1 MTYNTA
7 MKKMH
12 MTCRF
17 GTLAILVSLFIS
29 VSFAVEA
36 PRPKPSG
43 PWYEDD
49 GVFIRI
55 VQRSPEQLTAFYLG
69 REFNQASIKQ
79 ILGACFITPIIH
91 NKTFDVLWL
100 ELDNWRFSRGDEQIP
115 RIKRDYWPEKWE
127 QSGLPQAHR
136 STFGWT
142 LMPEVRDLRLDEG
155 VGGSVVIPW
164 QSRPFTITMNFHT
177 GADKMGPLKTIVL
190 KDIECVTNT
199 P

>member
-1 MTYNTA
+1 
-7 MKKMH
+7 MH

-17 GTLAILVSLFIS
+17 GTLAILASLFIP
-29 VSFAVEA
+29 VSFALEA
-36 PRPKPSG
+36 PRHKPSG

-69 REFNQASIKQ
+69 REFNQASIKH
-79 ILGACFITPIIH
+79 ILGNCFITPIIH

-100 ELDNWRFSRGDEQIP
+100 ELENWRFSRGDEQIP
-115 RIKRDYWPEKWE
+115 RINRDYWLEKWE

-142 LMPEVRDLRLDEG
+142 LMPEVRDLRLDESA
-155 VGGSVVIPW
+155 GGSVVIPW
-164 QSRPFTITMNFHT
+164 QSRPFTLTMNFYT
-177 GADKMGPLKTIVL
+177 GADKQGPFKTIVL
-190 KDIECVTNT
+190 KDIKCVTDT